1 MSPVSSSFLTK
12 PRLQHL
18 MLTAEIGQIH
28 PRFAVG
34 KIQNAT
40 RTEKQDRQNQSV
52 TTNPADFT
60 IGGQRASCQ
69 AKKCQMALGA
79 SPTPSQ
85 KAERR
90 LGTGA
95 GEHVPIRAVQG
106 MSLDIRILDIVRGG
120 MSIIRFS
127 SPKGSEAFPVFFWL
141 KINPRCSGRRE
152 ELAGDWK
159 LLCSPANSNQT
170 RAPSLFLNRR
180 KDDASIFACLC
191 GSTATGWRE
200 TVVCPWFFLLWFFLL
215 VFLDTLH
222 VDLVIPRMGSYE
234 LDPGD
239 PWAKGAMLG
248 KSHRLGN
255 VSLTPLTRRGG
266 C

>member
-95 GEHVPIRAVQG
+95 GEHVPIRAVQE
-106 MSLDIRILDIVRGG
+106 MSLDIRILDIVGGG

-127 SPKGSEAFPVFFWL
+127 SPKGSETFPVFFWL

-159 LLCSPANSNQT
+159 LLCPPANSNQT

-200 TVVCPWFFLLWFFLL
+200 TVVCPWFFSDPFHPRRPGHHPRSEQAQRLRQHLCYFCRSTATGRRERL
-215 VFLDTLH
+215 VYSMVLICTE
-222 VDLVIPRMGSYE
+222 I
-234 LDPGD
+234 
-239 PWAKGAMLG
+239 AA
-248 KSHRLGN
+248 
-255 VSLTPLTRRGG
+255 
-266 C
+266 